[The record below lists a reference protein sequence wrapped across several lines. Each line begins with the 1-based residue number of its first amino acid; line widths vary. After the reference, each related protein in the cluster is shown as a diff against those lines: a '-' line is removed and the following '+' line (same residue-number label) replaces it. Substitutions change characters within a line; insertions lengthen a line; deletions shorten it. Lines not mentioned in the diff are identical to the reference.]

1 VRRFGLYA
9 GGFLGPFGGGI
20 IAVLIPQLRDA
31 FDASTSEVTWGITA
45 YLIPFAALQLVSGT
59 LGERIG
65 MARTVRSAYVA
76 YAALSVLAAFAPD
89 IGVFIAARALQGAAN
104 AFLTPLLLAALA
116 ASSPQATVGRTVG
129 TFAAV
134 QTAAIVAAPL
144 IGGLAGEISWRLAF
158 LAPAVAALALAAL
171 PLPGTRD
178 EHADPPRL
186 RSALTARVGWLST
199 AAFLGY
205 LSTAGLTFLV
215 ALKAADS
222 FGLGSTE
229 RGALVASF
237 GLAGALV
244 GRWAGDFADRRGRV
258 TAALVGAGGCAA
270 ALPFLGI
277 ADSPSSLAAAW
288 LSAGV
293 GSAFVWAGINTMA
306 VEAVP
311 GNRAGATSVV
321 SAFKFAGTAC
331 APLLWLPLY
340 HLDPEAAFVAAAF
353 GCVALGAAVLRVRT
367 TSGPA
372 RPGPAP
378 TPSRRRP

>member
-1 VRRFGLYA
+1 VKRFGLYA

-31 FDASTSEVTWGITA
+31 FDAGTAEVTWGITA

-59 LGERIG
+59 LGERVG
-65 MARTVRSAYVA
+65 MARTVRTAYLA

-89 IGVFIAARALQGAAN
+89 IGVFIAARVLQGASN
-104 AFLTPLLLAALA
+104 AFLTPLLLAAVA
-116 ASSPQATVGRTVG
+116 GSSPAGTVGRTVG

-134 QTAAIVAAPL
+134 QTAAIVVSPL

-158 LAPAVAALALAAL
+158 LAPALAALVLAAL
-171 PLPGTRD
+171 PLPGARD
-178 EHADPPRL
+178 GHADPPRL
-186 RSALTARVGWLST
+186 RSALTPQVGWLSI
-199 AAFLGY
+199 AAFVGY
-205 LSTAGLTFLV
+205 LSTAGVTFLV

-229 RGALVASF
+229 RGALVAGF
-237 GLAGALV
+237 GLAGAIV
-244 GRWAGDFADRRGRV
+244 GRSAGNFADRRGRV

-277 ADSPSSLAAAW
+277 ADSPTSLAAAW
-288 LSAGV
+288 LSAGI
-293 GSAFVWAGINTMA
+293 GSAYMWAGVNTMA

-321 SAFKFAGTAC
+321 SAFKFAGQAC
-331 APLLWLPLY
+331 APLLLLPLY
-340 HLDPEAAFVAAAF
+340 HLEPEATFAAAAI
-353 GCVALGAAVLRVRT
+353 GCLMLGAAVLRVRKV
-367 TSGPA
+367 
-372 RPGPAP
+372 
-378 TPSRRRP
+378 TPVSTLG

>member
-1 VRRFGLYA
+1 MKRVGLYL

-31 FDASTSEVTWGITA
+31 FGANTAAVTWGITA

-65 MARTVRSAYVA
+65 IARTVRTAYIV
-76 YAALSVLAAFAPD
+76 YAVFSVLAAFAPS
-89 IGVFIAARALQGAAN
+89 IGLFIATRALQGAAN

-116 ASSPQATVGRTVG
+116 GSTPEGAVGRSVG

-134 QTAAIVAAPL
+134 QTAALVASPL
-144 IGGLAGEISWRLAF
+144 VGGLAGEISWRLAF

-171 PLPGTRD
+171 PLPGAGAGHAEPPQLRTVLTR
-178 EHADPPRL
+178 
-186 RSALTARVGWLST
+186 RVGWLS
-199 AAFLGY
+199 AASFLGY
-205 LSTAGLTFLV
+205 LCIAGLGFLV
-215 ALKAADS
+215 ALRAADA

-244 GRWAGDFADRRGRV
+244 GRAAGDFADRRGRV
-258 TAALVGAGGCAA
+258 TAAVVGASGCAA
-270 ALPFLGI
+270 AIPFLGI
-277 ADSPSSLAAAW
+277 ADSPTALAAAW

-293 GSAFVWAGINTMA
+293 GSAFVWAGVNTMA

-311 GNRAGATSVV
+311 DNRAGATSVV
-321 SAFKFAGTAC
+321 SAFKFAGNAC

-340 HLDPEAAFVAAAF
+340 HVGTHAPFVTAGA
-353 GCVALGAAVLRVRT
+353 GSLALGAAVLRVRK
-367 TSGPA
+367 
-372 RPGPAP
+372 R
-378 TPSRRRP
+378 